1 MTRTRF
7 GLMATGDAHFVFD
20 LEAGKTVTLRRWQR
34 VQTFLRNNRRMKPL
48 FLPVEPPAAP
58 VIHPGKGKRKAPAVS
73 HADAVAHQA
82 PTCAST
88 APGPS
93 PAPALPAPPVAAI
106 LSVFAS

>member
-1 MTRTRF
+1 METNRTLLKKIDEFCEAKAMTRTRL

-58 VIHPGKGKRKAPAVS
+58 VIPNAFPRS
-73 HADAVAHQA
+73 
-82 PTCAST
+82 ST
-88 APGPS
+88 I
-93 PAPALPAPPVAAI
+93 ALIP
-106 LSVFAS
+106 